1 MTYFKDIAVNG
12 ELDEVVKY
20 LSGFTKSDDN
30 EYSRL
35 MFFEIRKQKY
45 LEALDRGDIA
55 KAVEILKELKRFS
68 EFDDTTVKDL
78 TYLLT
83 LENFRYAKI
92 SFKLFKLICSML
104 LGVLYNLWPSTVCG
118 EKIAWKWTWTTMLE
132 YCKWFVSATLLSFK
146 TGMGNPRQLGKNWN
160 EHLMP
165 TVLFSSLS
173 AIVMLLD
180 KGLSLTKQYSREVML
195 EKLNNWVLKNPV
207 FHDKLQFPNLDD
219 SRLTTLINQSLNWQ
233 HYMCI
238 SPKPYPDIKTL
249 FMDHSCEPPNVNCDP
264 SAVTKNIGFF
274 TKEPVI
280 FTSASSSNTRI
291 NVGIAD
297 GRVQLFPDTRQ
308 NGDTQFLPC
317 VKSRVIDESQK
328 YKIWRPIVI
337 NQSSGLRALRLQD
350 SLSPEKVVKLM
361 YTHAGSAII
370 ALANNAMHK
379 VWKWQKNEKNLSGKA
394 TSAVPP
400 QLWLPSNGIKM
411 SNDIEKINK
420 ENALPCFT
428 LTKDDAHLLSASGGM
443 VSLFMMQSF
452 KVEYTVI
459 CSAIS
464 CCLCRK
470 LMFLFVQLVVKCC
483 PPPPAATC
491 LAFHPKDN
499 NIIAIGMDDSSIL
512 VYDIKFAKVKNKLTD
527 HQHKVTGLA
536 FSVVL
541 NVLVSSGADAQL
553 CVWSLDGW
561 EKQASQFLKLANGC
575 VPRTMSPTHVNFHQD
590 QIHVLAV
597 QKTQIT
603 VYKAPTLERLEQ
615 SFRAGPTG
623 TIIMDAVYS
632 CEGQSI
638 YAALGDGSVAVLNA
652 TSLKLKQRIIIGE
665 YVPSNHRSRIYAV
678 AVAAHPSEP
687 NQFALGLSHG
697 GVTVLELTE
706 AEASSS

>member
-1 MTYFKDIAVNG
+1 M
-12 ELDEVVKY
+12 
-20 LSGFTKSDDN
+20 
-30 EYSRL
+30 
-35 MFFEIRKQKY
+35 
-45 LEALDRGDIA
+45 
-55 KAVEILKELKRFS
+55 
-68 EFDDTTVKDL
+68 
-78 TYLLT
+78 
-83 LENFRYAKI
+83 
-92 SFKLFKLICSML
+92 
-104 LGVLYNLWPSTVCG
+104 
-118 EKIAWKWTWTTMLE
+118 
-132 YCKWFVSATLLSFK
+132 
-146 TGMGNPRQLGKNWN
+146 PR
-160 EHLMP
+160 
-165 TVLFSSLS
+165 
-173 AIVMLLD
+173 
-180 KGLSLTKQYSREVML
+180 LTKQYSREVML
-195 EKLNNWVLKNPV
+195 EKLNKWVLKNPV

-328 YKIWRPIVI
+328 YRIWQPIVI

-361 YTHAGSAII
+361 YTHSGSAII

-411 SNDIEKINK
+411 RNDIEKINK

-443 VSLFMMQSF
+443 EVNVF
-452 KVEYTVI
+452 I
-459 CSAIS
+459 CAASGEV
-464 CCLCRK
+464 L
-470 LMFLFVQLVVKCC
+470 

-512 VYDIKFAKVKNKLTD
+512 VYDIRFAKVKNKLTD

-597 QKTQIT
+597 QRTQIT

-615 SFRAGPTG
+615 SFRTGPTG

-678 AVAAHPSEP
+678 SVAAHPSEP

-697 GVTVLELTE
+697 GVTVLELME

>member
-1 MTYFKDIAVNG
+1 MSSSLMRREIVCLILQFLREHNYNDTIHTLEKESGVFFNMTYFKDIAANG

-20 LSGFTKSDDN
+20 LPGFTKSDDN

-83 LENFRYAKI
+83 LENF
-92 SFKLFKLICSML
+92 
-104 LGVLYNLWPSTVCG
+104 
-118 EKIAWKWTWTTMLE
+118 
-132 YCKWFVSATLLSFK
+132 
-146 TGMGNPRQLGKNWN
+146 
-160 EHLMP
+160 
-165 TVLFSSLS
+165 
-173 AIVMLLD
+173 
-180 KGLSLTKQYSREVML
+180 SLTKQYSRQVML

-219 SRLTTLINQSLNWQ
+219 SRLTTVINQSLNWQ

-297 GRVQLFPDTRQ
+297 GRVQLFPDARQ

-452 KVEYTVI
+452 KVEYT
-459 CSAIS
+459 
-464 CCLCRK
+464 
-470 LMFLFVQLVVKCC
+470 CC

-541 NVLVSSGADAQL
+541 NVLVSSGADAQGINMRKTKKTDPGR
-553 CVWSLDGW
+553 SD
-561 EKQASQFLKLANGC
+561 ASNA
-575 VPRTMSPTHVNFHQD
+575 QD
-590 QIHVLAV
+590 
-597 QKTQIT
+597 
-603 VYKAPTLERLEQ
+603 APTAPEA
-615 SFRAGPTG
+615 SNP
-623 TIIMDAVYS
+623 IV
-632 CEGQSI
+632 
-638 YAALGDGSVAVLNA
+638 A
-652 TSLKLKQRIIIGE
+652 TSSAPCLDVATLEHMIQETVNRALRRTPPESTSTPVTTVMTNPPEFSGTNDLVVVEQWIKLVEKATAVFPMIDQEKIW
-665 YVPSNHRSRIYAV
+665 YATYLLRGD
-678 AVAAHPSEP
+678 AM
-687 NQFALGLSHG
+687 
-697 GVTVLELTE
+697 TWWELMEQTQDTTSLTWSGFKE
-706 AEASSS
+706 LFEK